1 MSKSVVDVPIPG
13 SRNAPRKFKGHCA
26 DVEVFLNHYE
36 KLLAVN
42 TVSDEKEKCEAI
54 RQH

>member
-1 MSKSVVDVPIPG
+1 MSKSVVDMPIPG

-36 KLLAVN
+36 KLLAIN